1 MNSRLASAFGA
12 VVLSAGALASPAL
25 AQSYTAPAGIP
36 AAAAPGGFAGQAGYR
51 NADAAR
57 GTRYVVAPG
66 AYDTLTTGSVRG
78 GHGAYAP
85 NSHRYGAGGEPLAN

>member
-1 MNSRLASAFGA
+1 MNTRLASALVA

-36 AAAAPGGFAGQAGYR
+36 AAAAPGGLEGRAGFR
-51 NADAAR
+51 NADQAAVR
-57 GTRYVVAPG
+57 SVGVPGT
-66 AYDTLTTGSVRG
+66 YDTLTTGSVRG

-85 NSHRYGAGGEPLAN
+85 NSHRYGARGEPFAD